1 MLLSMYIKML
11 GELVSRRVLGQLHSR
26 KTAANP
32 KTNPKSNPNPTRGTI
47 FFRCN
52 CLVVPN
58 PKTIPDLEPKPNPNW
73 ATIFLG
79 RAIVWIP
86 LRSSLTILKETLWK
100 TTVKFLK
107 AITMVYYIDWNAS
120 VYVLPLKITQTKNNT
135 MK

>member
-1 MLLSMYIKML
+1 MLA
-11 GELVSRRVLGQLHSR
+11 ELVSRRVLGQLHSR

-73 ATIFLG
+73 GQFSLG
-79 RAIVWIP
+79 GQLSGYP
-86 LRSSLTILKETLWK
+86 
-100 TTVKFLK
+100 
-107 AITMVYYIDWNAS
+107 
-120 VYVLPLKITQTKNNT
+120 
-135 MK
+135 